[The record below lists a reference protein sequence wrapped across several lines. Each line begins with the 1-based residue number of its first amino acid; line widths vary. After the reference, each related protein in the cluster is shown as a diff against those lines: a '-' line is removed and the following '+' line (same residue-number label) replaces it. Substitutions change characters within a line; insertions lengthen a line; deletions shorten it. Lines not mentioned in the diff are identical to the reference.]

1 MVSFGVSRQAIKF
14 PNEPW
19 SWKSVKEI
27 FLEPY
32 FMVKLSLSER
42 KSARSSI
49 FRSIRSMVKFTL
61 AQSIHLVSKVNL
73 TLLNACHFIG

>member
-14 PNEPW
+14 PNESW

-32 FMVKLSLSER
+32 FMV
-42 KSARSSI
+42 
-49 FRSIRSMVKFTL
+49 IRLFV
-61 AQSIHLVSKVNL
+61 
-73 TLLNACHFIG
+73 